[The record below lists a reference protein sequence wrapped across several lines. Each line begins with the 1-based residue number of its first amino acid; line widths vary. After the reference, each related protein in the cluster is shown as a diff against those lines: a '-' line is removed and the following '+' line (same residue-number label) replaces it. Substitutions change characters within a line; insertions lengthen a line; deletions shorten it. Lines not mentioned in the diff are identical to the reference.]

1 MLPEE
6 WFAEWEGFRVDNG
19 CDGSGR
25 RCDRNHGSRR
35 AADLILANTRQYRSE
50 MVAIALLSD
59 FRVEDGEEFDLSGAW
74 KLRLLSELPIGTVG
88 VVESLDLPGEIQH
101 HLMHMGFVPEARVMV
116 VRRAPAG
123 DPTVYSI
130 DGFEVALRRD
140 TAKAIRVREYEM
152 Q

>member
-1 MLPEE
+1 
-6 WFAEWEGFRVDNG
+6 
-19 CDGSGR
+19 
-25 RCDRNHGSRR
+25 
-35 AADLILANTRQYRSE
+35 

-59 FRVEDGEEFDLSGAW
+59 FGVDEADDLDLSGAW
-74 KLRLLSELPIGTVG
+74 KLSLLSELPIGTVG

-101 HLMHMGFVPEARVMV
+101 HLMHMGFVPDARVMV

-140 TAKAIRVREYEM
+140 TASAIRVREYEG
-152 Q
+152 QTTRQA

>member
-1 MLPEE
+1 
-6 WFAEWEGFRVDNG
+6 
-19 CDGSGR
+19 
-25 RCDRNHGSRR
+25 
-35 AADLILANTRQYRSE
+35 

-59 FRVEDGEEFDLSGAW
+59 FRLEEADELELSGAW

-88 VVESLDLPGEIQH
+88 VVESLELPGEIQH
-101 HLMHMGFVPEARVMV
+101 HLMHMGFVPEARVLV

-140 TAKAIRVREYEM
+140 TAKAIRVREYEG
-152 Q
+152 QSTGQR